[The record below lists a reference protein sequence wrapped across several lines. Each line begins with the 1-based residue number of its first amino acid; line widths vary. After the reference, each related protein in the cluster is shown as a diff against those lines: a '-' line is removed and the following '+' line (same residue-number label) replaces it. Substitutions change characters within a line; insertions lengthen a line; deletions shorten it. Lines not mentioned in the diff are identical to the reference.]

1 MEELTKLLASRRAH
15 RAHVTKLKQ
24 KIDDTAKD
32 TITETQIALL
42 RSFVNQ
48 LKQKRQTLKE
58 FNDKIVVLLE
68 TPEDL
73 EQDILV
79 AEELDGLILEKA
91 CVTERFIELTNKNVS
106 QHASSHQDTGDT
118 VPQPL

>member
-1 MEELTKLLASRRAH
+1 MEELTKLLASRRVH

-79 AEELDGLILEKA
+79 AEELQSW
-91 CVTERFIELTNKNVS
+91 TN
-106 QHASSHQDTGDT
+106 
-118 VPQPL
+118 